1 MKPRTLVPACC
12 ALFMFSLAFS
22 CKKPALQSF
31 IPSDYGTWKTTTGI
45 VLDYPIPGHEDR
57 FRIIRINDKGLGFTR
72 DGGSPDRISF
82 PEGTIIAKD
91 IFAVKNPGPSDP
103 PVMVTAMIKSGSDSR
118 ARGGWLWVVKD
129 LKMGKESIMTGDFC
143 VRCHDNA
150 NEKHPYG
157 WKNPGGAFADYV
169 FFIPG
174 TDPAI
179 EANPY

>member
-1 MKPRTLVPACC
+1 MKHRTVIAACLMFALACLV
-12 ALFMFSLAFS
+12 FS
-22 CKKPALQSF
+22 CSKPAQASR
-31 IPSDYGTWKTTTGI
+31 IPSDYSQWKTTTDI
-45 VLDYPIPGHEDR
+45 RLDYPIPGHEDR
-57 FRIIRINDKGLGFTR
+57 FRVIHINEKGLEFKR
-72 DGGSPDRISF
+72 DGGSPERITF

-91 IFAVKNPGPSDP
+91 IFGVTNPGPADQ
-103 PVMVTAMIKSGSDSR
+103 PVMVTAMVKASSDPQ

-129 LKMGKESIMTGDFC
+129 LKMDKETVMTGDFC

-157 WKNPGGAFADYV
+157 WKNSEGAFADYV

-174 TDPAI
+174 TDPVV

>member
-1 MKPRTLVPACC
+1 MKPRTIIAAILAFT
-12 ALFMFSLAFS
+12 LFSLIFS
-22 CKKPALQSF
+22 CAKPRQQIL
-31 IPSDYGTWKTTTGI
+31 IPSDYSRWKTTTGI

-57 FRIIRINDKGLGFTR
+57 FRVIHINDKGLGFTR
-72 DGGSPDRISF
+72 DGGSPERITF

-91 IFAVKNPGPSDP
+91 IFAVKNPGPSDL
-103 PVMVTAMIKSGSDSR
+103 PVMVTAMVKSGSDPR

-129 LKMGKESIMTGDFC
+129 LKLGKESIMTGDFC

-174 TDPAI
+174 SDPVV
-179 EANPY
+179 EASPY

>member
-1 MKPRTLVPACC
+1 MKPRTSFAVCLT
-12 ALFMFSLAFS
+12 LTLSSLTFS
-22 CKKPALQSF
+22 CAKPPQPPL
-31 IPSDYGTWKTTTGI
+31 IPSDYSLWKTTTDI

-57 FRIIRINDKGLGFTR
+57 FRVIHINDKGLGFTR
-72 DGGSPDRISF
+72 DGGTPERITF

-91 IFAVKNPGPSDP
+91 IFAEKSPGPSDV
-103 PVMVTAMIKSGSDSR
+103 PVMVTAMVKSGSNPQ

-129 LKMGKESIMTGDFC
+129 LKVGKETIMTGDFC

-157 WKNPGGAFADYV
+157 WKNTGGAFADHVY
-169 FFIPG
+169 FIPG
-174 TDPAI
+174 TDPVV